1 MSRYE
6 DYQARI
12 DEALLDELPNPQMQV
27 LSGTLKLTKSNST
40 AIYLAV
46 TIWDPDNGG
55 IVNQV
60 YSVKNSTP
68 ASFTGKIV
76 VFNGMISVA
85 QLTTSTVTVTGDGV
99 ISSETKAIASS
110 HRTTNI
116 YVGDL
121 TKDITVAF

>member
-12 DEALLDELPNPQMQV
+12 DEALLDELPNPQMQL

-46 TIWDPDNGG
+46 TIWDPENGG

-68 ASFTGKIV
+68 ASFTNKIV
-76 VFNGMISVA
+76 VLNGMISVA
-85 QLTTSTVTVTGDGV
+85 QITTSTVTVTGDGV

>member
-12 DEALLDELPNPQMQV
+12 DEALLDELPNPQMQL
-27 LSGTLKLTKSNST
+27 LSGTLTLTKSNST

-60 YSVKNSTP
+60 YSVKSTTP
-68 ASFTGKIV
+68 ASFTNKIV
-76 VFNGMISVA
+76 VLNGMISVA
-85 QLTTSTVTVTGDGV
+85 QLTTATVTVTGDGV
-99 ISSETKAIASS
+99 ISSETKTIAST

-121 TKDITVAF
+121 TKNITVAF